1 MLLGYVG
8 SEQKRQRRKSKRRSD
23 KPWIIFL
30 YNHKAAFLSGFIFT

>member
-8 SEQKRQRRKSKRRSD
+8 SEQKRQSKRRSD